1 MASAPTELSPN
12 MDYNRLLGES
22 SKWVA
27 PVIVLTALIVGATVG
42 LGPSLLVL
50 AGGMLLG
57 VVLLFWSSVG
67 RLTGESPLTLEEAIG
82 LGAPSPEE
90 ERKRSILRA
99 LKDLEYERSVGKIS
113 EEDFAELSARYRADA
128 KALLKLIDAESAPMR
143 KRAEERLASRLR
155 DDETAGA
162 PRKSKKAKGAR
173 KPASV
178 DAPASAPAEP
188 VAPTVA
194 SKRADAAQG
203 VPADAPVDQ
212 PVAAVPTPQP
222 AGAACPSC
230 STSNDA
236 DAAFCKRCGTALT
249 TPAGATS

>member
-1 MASAPTELSPN
+1 
-12 MDYNRLLGES
+12 MDLNRLLGDS

-27 PVIVLTALIVGATVG
+27 PVIVVTALIVGRTAG

-57 VVLLFWSSVG
+57 VVLLLWSSIG

-99 LKDLEYERSVGKIS
+99 LKDLEYERSVGKIT
-113 EEDFAELSARYRADA
+113 EDDFAELSARYRGDA
-128 KALLKLIDAESAPMR
+128 KTLLRLIDAESAPMR
-143 KRAEERLASRLR
+143 KRAEERLAARLR
-155 DDETAGA
+155 NGA
-162 PRKSKKAKGAR
+162 DVTPGKTKKRKAA
-173 KPASV
+173 KPAAPDDGKTESV
-178 DAPASAPAEP
+178 ASAQVPSPDEP
-188 VAPTVA
+188 VLAVA
-194 SKRADAAQG
+194 TPEPAASLC
-203 VPADAPVDQ
+203 PA
-212 PVAAVPTPQP
+212 
-222 AGAACPSC
+222 C

-249 TPAGATS
+249 KPAGVTS